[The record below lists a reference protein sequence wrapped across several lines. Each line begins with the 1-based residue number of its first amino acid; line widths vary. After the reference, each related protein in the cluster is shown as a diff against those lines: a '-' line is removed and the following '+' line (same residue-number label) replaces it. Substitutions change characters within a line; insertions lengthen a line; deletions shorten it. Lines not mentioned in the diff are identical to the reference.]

1 MKVRL
6 RLDTI
11 SDVNKFVNIT
21 SNLKQPITITD
32 GNGLRVNAKSVI
44 GVLHALEFDNLVCE
58 TENDNDIYMAIKE
71 FVIEW
76 L

>member
-1 MKVRL
+1 MKVKL
-6 RLDTI
+6 RLDTV

-21 SNLKQPITITD
+21 TALNQPITITD

-58 TENDNDIYMAIKE
+58 TEDDNDIYMAIKE
-71 FVIEW
+71 FVIE
-76 L
+76 

>member
-6 RLDTI
+6 RLDTVT
-11 SDVNKFVNIT
+11 DVNKFVNIT
-21 SNLKQPITITD
+21 TALKQPITITD

-58 TENDNDIYMAIKE
+58 TEDDNDIYMAIKE
-71 FVIEW
+71 FVIE
-76 L
+76 

>member
-1 MKVRL
+1 MRARI

-11 SDVNKFVNIT
+11 SDINKFVNIT

-44 GVLHALEFDNLVCE
+44 GVLHAMEFTQLLCE
-58 TENDNDIYMAIKE
+58 TEDDNDIYMAIKE
-71 FVIEW
+71 FVIE
-76 L
+76 

>member
-1 MKVRL
+1 MRAKIRI
-6 RLDTI
+6 DTV

-71 FVIEW
+71 FVIE
-76 L
+76 

>member
-1 MKVRL
+1 MRARI

-11 SDVNKFVNIT
+11 SDVNRFVNIT

-58 TENDNDIYMAIKE
+58 TKDDNDIYMAIKE
-71 FVIEW
+71 FVIE
-76 L
+76 